1 MICPAC
7 RHDVEMFHDAWED
20 MYRCP
25 RAECWT
31 FLYPEELG
39 LKTDKT
45 AGIFHIGKRA

>member
-1 MICPAC
+1 MFKCPAC
-7 RHDVEMFHDAWED
+7 GHDVQMAHDDYED

-39 LKTDKT
+39 LTTSKS
-45 AGIFHIGKRA
+45 APVFHIGAD